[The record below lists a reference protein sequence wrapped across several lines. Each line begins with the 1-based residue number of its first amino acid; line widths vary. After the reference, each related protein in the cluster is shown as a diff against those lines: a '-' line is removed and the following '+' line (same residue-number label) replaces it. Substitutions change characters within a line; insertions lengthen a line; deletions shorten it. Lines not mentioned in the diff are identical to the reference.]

1 MRLILINLCI
11 LLLYYVEIKVMV
23 GNLIFAVGT
32 KNCCKLQ
39 NQDTSRGERQFH
51 LLGSIEHKYIFIR
64 FTQDLL

>member
-23 GNLIFAVGT
+23 GNLIFAVDT

-39 NQDTSRGERQFH
+39 NKDTSRGERQFH